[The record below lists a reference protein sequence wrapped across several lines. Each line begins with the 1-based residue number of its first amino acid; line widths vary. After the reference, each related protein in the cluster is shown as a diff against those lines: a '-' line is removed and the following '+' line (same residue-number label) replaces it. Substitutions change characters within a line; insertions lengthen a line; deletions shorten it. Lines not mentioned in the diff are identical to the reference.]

1 MRRPII
7 VGFALAALLACT
19 PPTQMMVKQKQ
30 VALVVDMNPKAASAL
45 SADQVAQIADL
56 YRDAL
61 RAELAPN
68 AEVLNGPAADDSV
81 PQVVVRID
89 ALEPPTLEK
98 GLLKAWL
105 SDTTMDLVVAPLLAT
120 KGIEAQSGDGDIL
133 DRTIQRSV
141 NKHRL
146 AQLDYRPFILVGSVS
161 FFDEVHRYDEDLDG
175 WKLLTL
181 MRPIAADRPG
191 EDEAMTIRREEARAL
206 AMDVKARL
214 DSRSNWAVSLRHP
227 PTPPA
232 WLPMPKQHP

>member
-1 MRRPII
+1 MRRPLIA
-7 VGFALAALLACT
+7 VSALAALIACT
-19 PPTQMMVKQKQ
+19 PPTQMMAKQKQ

-45 SADQVAQIADL
+45 SADQVARIADL
-56 YRDAL
+56 YREAL
-61 RAELAPN
+61 RAELAPQ
-68 AEVLNGPAADDSV
+68 AQVLDGPAPDDSV

-89 ALEPPTLEK
+89 ALAPPTLEK

-105 SDTTMDLVVAPLLAT
+105 RDTTMDLVVAPLLAT
-120 KGIEAQSGDGDIL
+120 KGIEAGTGDGDIL
-133 DRTIQRSV
+133 DRTIRRSV
-141 NKHRL
+141 DKHRL

-161 FFDEVHRYDEDLDG
+161 FFDEVHRYEEDLDG

-181 MRPIAADRPG
+181 MRPIAAQAD
-191 EDEAMTIRREEARAL
+191 EDEATAIRREEARAL

-232 WLPMPKQHP
+232 WLRLPSQSR